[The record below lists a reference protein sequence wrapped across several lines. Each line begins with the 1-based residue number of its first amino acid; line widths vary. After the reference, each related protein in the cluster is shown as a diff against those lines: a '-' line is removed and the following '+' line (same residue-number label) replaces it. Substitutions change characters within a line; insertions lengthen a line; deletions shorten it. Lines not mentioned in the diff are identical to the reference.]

1 MSSDRSATLREPD
14 PRLMFHAISMKPTV
28 LMIGEAKCGTSAV
41 FEHLVGQGRFC
52 PPPRKE
58 LHYFDR
64 TCSSARNHDPNF
76 VLQAKEYHQCLTA
89 QCAGHCGHR
98 YTIDATPA
106 YLRTPGV
113 ERLVREMVY
122 DPRIV
127 VLLRNPATRLYSNYW
142 MHRRRGRLAGQ
153 SFDTFATEYI
163 QRDLHRTAPI
173 TFDYATNL
181 ARWFRTFTDQ
191 RRFFI
196 GFHESLVRSPDTFM
210 ASLADFPE
218 IPLSLTRPPVIIP
231 GAPPGA
237 LPMQH
242 YPPIPA
248 SAANRLDE
256 YFAPFD
262 DALAQLLNR
271 DLPWRGTS

>member
-1 MSSDRSATLREPD
+1 MKSVQSATLREPD
-14 PRLMFHAISMKPTV
+14 PRLVFHAISMKPTV

-41 FEHLVGQGRFC
+41 LEHLVGHGRFC

-76 VLQAKEYHQCLTA
+76 VPRAQEYHRSLAVQCVD
-89 QCAGHCGHR
+89 QCGHL
-98 YTIDATPA
+98 YTIDATPS

-113 ERLVREMVY
+113 ERLAHEMIH
-122 DPRIV
+122 DPRIM

-153 SFDTFATEYI
+153 SFEAFATEYI

-181 ARWFRTFTDQ
+181 ARWFRTFPDQ
-191 RRFFI
+191 HRF
-196 GFHESLVRSPDTFM
+196 
-210 ASLADFPE
+210 
-218 IPLSLTRPPVIIP
+218 LSLIHI
-231 GAPPGA
+231 
-237 LPMQH
+237 
-242 YPPIPA
+242 
-248 SAANRLDE
+248 
-256 YFAPFD
+256 
-262 DALAQLLNR
+262 
-271 DLPWRGTS
+271 

>member
-1 MSSDRSATLREPD
+1 
-14 PRLMFHAISMKPTV
+14 MKPTV
-28 LMIGEAKCGTSAV
+28 LLIGEAKCGTSAV
-41 FEHLVGQGRFC
+41 FEHLVDHGRFC
-52 PPPRKE
+52 PPPAKE

-64 TCSSARNHDPNF
+64 TCNFAWNHEPHF
-76 VLQAKEYHQCLTA
+76 VPHAKEYHQRLA
-89 QCAGHCGHR
+89 ARCAGHCGHR
-98 YTIDATPA
+98 YTIDATPS

-113 ERLVREMVY
+113 ERLAHEMVH

-153 SFDTFATEYI
+153 SFEAFATEYI
-163 QRDLHRTAPI
+163 ERDLHRTAPI

-196 GFHESLVRSPDTFM
+196 DFHDSLVRSPDAFM
-210 ASLADFPE
+210 ATLADFLE
-218 IPLSLTRPPVIIP
+218 IPPSATRPPVVIP
-231 GAPPGA
+231 EAPPGA

-242 YPPIPA
+242 YPPMEA
-248 SAANRLDE
+248 SVAARLEE

-262 DALAQLLNR
+262 DALVRLLNR
-271 DLPWRGTS
+271 ELPWRCRTSRLGA

>member
-1 MSSDRSATLREPD
+1 MN
-14 PRLMFHAISMKPTV
+14 PTV

-41 FEHLVGQGRFC
+41 FEHLVSHGRFC
-52 PPPRKE
+52 PTPFKE

-64 TCSSARNHDPNF
+64 TCSFAWNHEPNF
-76 VLQAKEYHQCLTA
+76 VPQAKEYHQRLTA
-89 QCAGHCGHR
+89 QCAGRCNHL

-113 ERLVREMVY
+113 ERLVRQMVY

-153 SFDTFATEYI
+153 SFNTFATEYI

-181 ARWFRTFTDQ
+181 ARWFRTFADQ

-196 GFHESLVRSPDTFM
+196 GFHELLVRSPDTFM
-210 ASLADFPE
+210 ASLADFLE
-218 IPLSLTRPPVIIP
+218 IPISLTRPPVIIP
-231 GAPPGA
+231 EAPPGA

-248 SAANRLDE
+248 STAKQLDE

-262 DALAQLLNR
+262 DALTQLLNR
-271 DLPWRGTS
+271 DLPWRCSSSRLGARDRGGPQLFVG